1 MSEHTHSHSHE
12 EDEDSEFMKESKYD
26 QAFGHYKMDVDET
39 SVKRRLET
47 VLNENLQDNDTAEV
61 KQFIFN
67 SLELTSLSVTD
78 TEDSILKLVEKVNRF
93 DTDYPEY
100 GNVASVCVYP
110 NFAQICH
117 DSLENEDVKVVC
129 VSGNFPSSQTFTEIK
144 VAETAMAVHDGADEI
159 DIVMPVG
166 KFLAG
171 DYEGIS
177 DEISELKEVCGT
189 KKLKVILEVGALGS
203 YSNIRKAS
211 ILAMYAGAD
220 FIKTSTGKISVSAFP
235 EAAFVMCE
243 AIRDYYNETG
253 IRIGFKPAG
262 GIRTVHDAL
271 VYYTIYK
278 NVLGKEWLNNELFR
292 IGASS
297 LANNLLSDM
306 LGKEVAFF

>member
-1 MSEHTHSHSHE
+1 MSEHIHTH
-12 EDEDSEFMKESKYD
+12 EDSEFMEQSKYD
-26 QAFGHYKMDVDET
+26 QALGHYKLEVDET

-47 VLNENLQDNDTAEV
+47 ILNECLQDNDTDEV
-61 KQFIFN
+61 KRFIFN

-78 TEDSILKLVEKVNRF
+78 TEESILKLVENVNRF
-93 DTDYPEY
+93 DTEYPEL

-117 DSLENEDVKVVC
+117 DSLENENVKVVC

-159 DIVMPVG
+159 DIVIPVG
-166 KFLAG
+166 KFISG
-171 DYEGIS
+171 DYEGFS
-177 DEISELKEVCGT
+177 DEISELKEVCGG
-189 KKLKVILEVGALGS
+189 KKLKAIIEVGALGS
-203 YSNIRKAS
+203 YTNIRKAS
-211 ILAMYAGAD
+211 ILSMYAGAD
-220 FIKTSTGKISVSAFP
+220 FIKTSTGKIGVSAFP
-235 EAAFVMCE
+235 EAAFVMFE

-278 NVLGKEWLNNELFR
+278 KILGEEWLNNDLFR

-297 LANNLLSDM
+297 LANNLLSDIQ
-306 LGKEVAFF
+306 GKEVSFF